1 MAREENPYPGRKR
14 TKGSS
19 INTDGNSFEYGEQAK
34 PGKITITKPK
44 PSPPPPPKK

>member
-14 TKGSS
+14 TKRPS
-19 INTDGNSFEYGEQAK
+19 INTYGESFKKGEQPK
-34 PGKITITKPK
+34 SGKVTKPK